1 MEKFIVKYRKLLR
14 RQKLFTVCYI
24 VFMALEL
31 LGTLAGIIIS
41 GITGTDSLLTISVI
55 LFIVGPLVLVFFHV
69 FVIRTLQSNKRKEL
83 DAEIYDSEL
92 NADEIMQVGAEL
104 KISLFS
110 VALKKRVFEL
120 GLDFVP
126 EGCIRDEILPTK
138 KD

>member
-41 GITGTDSLLTISVI
+41 GITGTDSLLAISVI
-55 LFIVGPLVLVFFHV
+55 LFIVGPLVLGFFHI

-83 DAEIYDSEL
+83 DAEIY
-92 NADEIMQVGAEL
+92 
-104 KISLFS
+104 
-110 VALKKRVFEL
+110 
-120 GLDFVP
+120 
-126 EGCIRDEILPTK
+126 
-138 KD
+138 